1 MTLDYDS
8 PSGSEV
14 EPHHLTEIFMQ
25 ENIGMSSLRR
35 INEDFQYL
43 HITSVQVLLPNETVS
58 NLEKKTF

>member
-1 MTLDYDS
+1 MTLDYDT

-25 ENIGMSSLRR
+25 ENIGMFSLRR